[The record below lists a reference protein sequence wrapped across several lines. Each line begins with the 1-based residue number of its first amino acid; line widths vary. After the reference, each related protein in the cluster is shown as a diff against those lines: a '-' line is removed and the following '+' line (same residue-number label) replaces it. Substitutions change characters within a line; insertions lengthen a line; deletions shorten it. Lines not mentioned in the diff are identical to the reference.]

1 MPTLDVE
8 LRELDRRRNIARAGQ
23 VVLSLLAAVVIGAV
37 AWVLREPEYVEQV
50 TVANTTG
57 YGVQVDVRGSEDGG
71 RLLLGWVP
79 GVGERSTRLVLHQ
92 GDEWRFTFRYAGTEA
107 GELLV
112 TEDDLEAAGWRIEVP
127 DDVADRLSAAGLE
140 PGYRP

>member
-1 MPTLDVE
+1 
-8 LRELDRRRNIARAGQ
+8 
-23 VVLSLLAAVVIGAV
+23 
-37 AWVLREPEYVEQV
+37 WVLREPEYVEQV

-140 PGYRP
+140 PGCRP